1 MKEKKH
7 NKQMQCYTCNKLNKC
22 RCTLKTKDPSHESK
36 LKKLCLAVQNTK
48 FTLSAPQNIS
58 KDGKKNEQKNADVI
72 YGLYSSK
79 SQEYLRKKTARRKIN
94 RVKKKSNRGQL

>member
-36 LKKLCLAVQNTK
+36 LKKLCLAYKIQSSRYQPLKTDQK
-48 FTLSAPQNIS
+48 M
-58 KDGKKNEQKNADVI
+58 KKNELKNADVI
-72 YGLYSSK
+72 YV
-79 SQEYLRKKTARRKIN
+79 R
-94 RVKKKSNRGQL
+94 